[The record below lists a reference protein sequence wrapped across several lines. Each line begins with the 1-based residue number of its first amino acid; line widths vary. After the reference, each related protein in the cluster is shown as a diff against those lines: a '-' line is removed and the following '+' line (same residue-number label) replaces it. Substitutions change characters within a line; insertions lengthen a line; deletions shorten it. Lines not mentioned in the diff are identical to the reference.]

1 MTPPAS
7 ASAPAPVT
15 RPPPPPQ
22 RPYRGNDFPAPI
34 ASKRALLQQSISLAT
49 ALTTTH
55 LTTSHLT
62 TSLSTSTFTSTTA
75 GGGGDGNWGQLK
87 DKVATLVQRLSVPE
101 EFQLEE
107 YKFQILSVA
116 VLPYMHTMQGRVR
129 LEPRRFNQIKKLLYV
144 LCEESVSGCGSGSG
158 SGRSH
163 PAEVLLILDEEVQ
176 RIKAEE
182 GWWQSELGT
191 SLQGAVELQWIPILN
206 DYR

>member
-1 MTPPAS
+1 
-7 ASAPAPVT
+7 
-15 RPPPPPQ
+15 
-22 RPYRGNDFPAPI
+22 
-34 ASKRALLQQSISLAT
+34 
-49 ALTTTH
+49 
-55 LTTSHLT
+55 
-62 TSLSTSTFTSTTA
+62 
-75 GGGGDGNWGQLK
+75 
-87 DKVATLVQRLSVPE
+87 VPE

-144 LCEESVSGCGSGSG
+144 LCEESVSGCGSV